1 MYRLPDGEYA
11 AYLRKSR
18 VDLEA
23 EARGEEDTYARHMGI
38 LIDLSKRYGITISKI
53 YKEKPATSGERISER
68 PEMIELL
75 EDVENEMWTGILV
88 VEVERLARGDTM
100 DQGLVANAF
109 KYSDTLIVTPM
120 RVYDPQNPD
129 DEEYFEFGL
138 FMSRREF
145 KTTTRRLQGGRK
157 DAVKDGRYPGSQPP
171 YGYDRK
177 KLPGK
182 GYTLVPNPDQAPIV
196 KMIFDMY
203 VNQGIGT
210 GLIARKLNELG
221 VPTAKNS
228 IWALATINGM
238 IRNPVYMGKISWNRR
253 PTKKKKKDG
262 VIILSRPRTDRKD
275 WLLYPGRHEALVD
288 EETWEKAQEIL
299 RDKDITPAP
308 KGIITNPLAGLIRCD
323 MCGRSMVRRPYYDN
337 RPAAIICATS
347 LCKNVSSE
355 LDLVE
360 DRLLEGLRIW
370 LKDYKAQW
378 MNKKPRATTP
388 QEDMLEAKLNILKNA
403 SKKLTELLNQKDN
416 LHDLL
421 ERKIYSIDEYMER
434 SQILSSRI
442 QEAKMAVETARLEY
456 EIEETRE
463 KAKVEIIPKVE
474 YVLDVYEKTTDAQQK
489 NELLKTVLEYATYR
503 KEVGGRWNPDAI
515 QQFTL
520 KLYPKLPK

>member
-1 MYRLPDGEYA
+1 MFKLPSGEYA

-23 EARGEEDTYARHMGI
+23 EARGEEDTYKRHMQI
-38 LIDLSKRYGITISKI
+38 LLELTKRHGITLSKI

-68 PEMIELL
+68 PQMIQLL

-100 DQGLVANAF
+100 DQGIVAQAF

-120 RVYDPQNPD
+120 RIYDPQNPD

-145 KTTTRRLQGGRK
+145 KTTTRRLQGGRA
-157 DAVKDGRYPGSQPP
+157 DAVKDGRYAGSKPP

-182 GYTLVPNPDQAPIV
+182 GYTLVPNPDQAPII

-203 VNQGIGT
+203 VREGKGT
-210 GLIARKLNELG
+210 GLIARRLNELA
-221 VPTAKNS
+221 VPTARNS
-228 IWALATINGM
+228 IWTLQTINGM
-238 IRNPVYMGKISWNRR
+238 IRNPVYMGKIAWNRR
-253 PTKKKKKDG
+253 PTKRRRKDG
-262 VIILSRPRTDRKD
+262 ILQLSRPRADRKD
-275 WLLYPGRHEALVD
+275 WLLYQGRHEAIVD
-288 EETWEKAQEIL
+288 EKTWEKAQEIL
-299 RDKDITPAP
+299 ESKDITPAP
-308 KGIITNPLAGLIRCD
+308 TGIITNPLAGLIRCD
-323 MCGRSMVRRPYYDN
+323 ICGRSMVRRPYHN
-337 RPAAIICATS
+337 RPAAIMCATS

-378 MNKKPRATTP
+378 MEKKPRETAP
-388 QEDMLEAKLNILKNA
+388 KEDMLEAKLNILKSA
-403 SKKLTELLNQKDN
+403 EKLLTELINQKDN

-442 QEAKMAVETARLEY
+442 QEAKMAVKTSKMEY
-456 EIEETRE
+456 EIEEKRE
-463 KAKVEIIPKVE
+463 NAKVEIIPNVE
-474 YVLDVYEKTTDAQQK
+474 YVLDVYRKTNDPKKQ

-520 KLYPKLPK
+520 KLYPKLPN